1 MKKFIPFLIFSFL
14 LSVFCLQAQ
23 HLFSVIYNDLPQE
36 KINLIK
42 TEMANKEISSL
53 SLTRNNENKEI
64 YSVSFSSVENTKL
77 IILNEQTGKHVTIIP
92 VKEERT
98 AFQLAPFFIKEL
110 KQAVL
115 GEADRYL
122 IVEMQ
127 SIASQPDVFSV
138 KNVTS
143 VFLNRNDVYIPQ
155 FFYGKKE
162 NVQEALPRDRQIVDI
177 IKQKP
182 RLILASEDP
191 ELLAYAAQYEEA
203 MSYYVYLYKLPDG
216 VLHTY
221 DEHFNPVSEDDAVI
235 VGGTRGKLQFTLSGN
250 LNATQL
256 PPTEYALAIW
266 SDNLA
271 GTVPVRINVDSK
283 DLGSTGIIGQSWRMT
298 MAQNTGQV
306 PTSPTDTWYPGA
318 LWNQLVGY
326 PFLAGYNIKLEMN
339 SQFSFYYG
347 TTGNPSYSQIDWIT
361 TMLHEVNHGLGFFPI
376 CQSNGSYSANS
387 ATPNPGIFDRQ
398 LFQGT
403 NGPCLVDLS
412 EAERAALV
420 KSNNLY
426 AGAPDS
432 YLLAAH
438 GSRVKMYA
446 PTSYSS
452 GSSCSHWDSYQTFTT
467 FMKYYIDWG
476 WKCHTVTTREMGIFI
491 DMGWTIPDPNAI
503 YVSFNANGGAG
514 SMSQQEFSIGVA
526 QNLKANSF
534 TKEGYTYSNWNTNQ
548 NGTGTSYTNQQSVTI
563 SDHLTLYAQW
573 DANEYTLTFSPGT
586 GGTVDITSKQVTYD
600 KPVGELPIP
609 VRPGYSFQGW
619 RILGTPYFDINE
631 QYIWNF
637 AQNKTATAMWEM
649 ITYTITATATPG
661 GKISPPATNTV
672 QEGKDKT
679 YTITPN
685 QDYYIEDVLVDDV
698 SVGAVPEY
706 TFFNVTANHTIHA
719 IFTNVGIKENK
730 SNAAIQIIP
739 NPASQYI
746 ELRITSSELRMENIK
761 FYNIFGQV
769 VKTVPFTGGTSK
781 ERFALKIDISEL
793 CAGLYMV
800 KVGEKTVKL
809 IVN

>member
-1 MKKFIPFLIFSFL
+1 MKKIIPFFIFCFL
-14 LSVFCLQAQ
+14 LSAFPIQAQ
-23 HLFSVIYNDLPQE
+23 HLFSVSYNDLPQE
-36 KINLIK
+36 KILLLK
-42 TEMANKEISSL
+42 TEMVNKEVSSL
-53 SLTRNNENKEI
+53 SLIRNKENSEI
-64 YSVSFSSVENTKL
+64 FSVPFSSVGNTKL
-77 IILNEQTGKHVTIIP
+77 ILLNEQNGKHVTITP
-92 VKEERT
+92 VEEVRT
-98 AFQLAPFFIKEL
+98 EFQLSPFFIAEL
-110 KQAVL
+110 KQGVL
-115 GEADRYL
+115 GEASQYL
-122 IVEMQ
+122 ILETSLDLSVRNI
-127 SIASQPDVFSV
+127 SAVDVSHDE
-138 KNVTS
+138 
-143 VFLNRNDVYIPQ
+143 VFIPQ

-162 NVQEALPRDRQIVDI
+162 NVQEALPRDRQIVHI

-182 RLILASEDP
+182 RLILAYPDDP
-191 ELLAYAAQYEEA
+191 ELLSYAEQYEEA
-203 MSYYVYLYKLPDG
+203 MSYYVYLYNLPDG
-216 VLHTY
+216 VLFTY
-221 DEHFNPVSEDDAVI
+221 DEHFNPLPEENAVV

-250 LNATQL
+250 LNATQK

-283 DLGSTGIIGQSWRMT
+283 DLGNTGIIGQSWRMT

-326 PFLAGYNIKLEMN
+326 SALSGYNIKLEMN

-347 TTGNPSYSQIDWIT
+347 TSGNPSYSQIDWIT

-398 LFQGT
+398 LFQGID
-403 NGPCLVDLS
+403 GPCLVDLS
-412 EAERAALV
+412 QADRAALV

-432 YLLAAH
+432 HLLAAH

-476 WKCHTVTTREMGIFI
+476 WKWHTVTTREMGIFL

-503 YVSFNANGGAG
+503 YVTFNANGGEG
-514 SMSQQEFSIGVA
+514 TMTQQEFTIGVA

-534 TKEGYTYSNWNTNQ
+534 TKEGCSFSKWTTNQ

-573 DANEYTLTFSPGT
+573 NANTYTLTFNPGT
-586 GGTVDITSKQVTYD
+586 DGTVDITSKQVTYGE
-600 KPVGELPIP
+600 PVGALPQAQ
-609 VRPGYSFQGW
+609 RPGYKFVGW
-619 RILGTPYFDINE
+619 RILGTPYYDIDE

-637 AQNKTATAMWEM
+637 GQDKTATARWEM

-672 QEGKDKT
+672 QEGNDKT

-685 QDYYIEDVLVDDV
+685 QDYYIGDVLVDDV
-698 SVGAVPEY
+698 SVGAVSEY
-706 TFFNVTANHTIHA
+706 TFFNVTADHTIHA
-719 IFTNVGIKENK
+719 VFTNVGIKENK
-730 SNAAIQIIP
+730 SCTTILMVP
-739 NPASQYI
+739 NPASQTV
-746 ELRITSSELRMENIK
+746 ELRITNYELRVTHIE

-769 VKTVPFTGGTSK
+769 VKTVPFAGETSQ
-781 ERFALKIDISEL
+781 ESVTQKIDISDF

-800 KVGEKTVKL
+800 KVGDRTVKL
-809 IVN
+809 IVK